1 MISFSLQVLIIT
13 VYLPCISLNN
23 QKVGK
28 PAYIVCGHFYARLR
42 SFYMAV
48 PHPRVEC

>member
-1 MISFSLQVLIIT
+1 MSISLQVLIIT
-13 VYLPCISLNN
+13 VYLPCISLNITEG
-23 QKVGK
+23 GK
-28 PAYIVCGHFYARLR
+28 PAFRRSGHFYARLR